1 MYQFQLLSTWGDPY
15 YIGMNGLEFYDEN
28 GYRIHLTENNVTA
41 FPHSV
46 NVLEGVSND
55 ARTPDKLVDGVN
67 DSNDGRHMW
76 LAPILPGLVGNFTR
90 LRGLCYFTTSEL

>member
-1 MYQFQLLSTWGDPY
+1 MYQFQLFSAWGDPY
-15 YIGMNGLEFYDEN
+15 YIGLNGLEFYDED

-55 ARTPDKLVDGVN
+55 ARTPDKLIDGFN

-76 LAPILPGLVGNFTR
+76 LAPILPGLASNF
-90 LRGLCYFTTSEL
+90 